1 MKFDFFTFSFIIII
15 IMFSITK
22 RKFCEQMKR
31 KTRRMFIRRVT
42 EVEERIRRTCLKEFS
57 TLLSKEFS
65 AIPSSTSCHVMA
77 CSFKDSALLPT
88 MFQLNIN
95 WLFFNSHVQ
104 GMTLFHSRR
113 SKFRDMK
120 ELCLEKT

>member
-1 MKFDFFTFSFIIII
+1 
-15 IMFSITK
+15 MFSITK

-31 KTRRMFIRRVT
+31 KTRRMFIRRGT
-42 EVEERIRRTCLKEFS
+42 EVEERKKDCLKEFS

-65 AIPSSTSCHVMA
+65 AIPSSTSYHVMA

-95 WLFFNSHVQ
+95 WLFFQYACTGNHV
-104 GMTLFHSRR
+104 TPF
-113 SKFRDMK
+113 KAK
-120 ELCLEKT
+120 